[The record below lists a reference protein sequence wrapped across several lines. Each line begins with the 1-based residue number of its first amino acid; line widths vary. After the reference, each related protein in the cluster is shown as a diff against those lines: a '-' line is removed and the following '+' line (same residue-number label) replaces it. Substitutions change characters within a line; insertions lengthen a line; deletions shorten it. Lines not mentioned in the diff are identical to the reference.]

1 MRTFV
6 GANNYQFSIF
16 RLIMTTENET
26 LITETPSKKKKSV
39 VREWIEALLLALI
52 AATLIRT
59 FLIEA
64 YTIPTSSMEKTLLV
78 GDYLFVSKLNYGPR
92 IPITPLAF
100 PLAHNTMPYTNG
112 KSYSEAIKLPY
123 YRLPGFSSIKNNDIV
138 VFNYPMDDER
148 PVDKRENYIK
158 RCVALPNDQ
167 LQIVNRQLQINGQA
181 AYMPPN
187 MQFEYFV
194 QTEDKPINEKAVLD
208 MGVNEGGQVISDSGF
223 LYKYTL
229 TNQNLPQIAALPN
242 ATLDTIVRPKGI
254 FIPEEP
260 VFPQD
265 PLHYAW
271 NIDNYGPLTVPAKGL
286 TVTLDSANVVLY
298 RRIIENYEGNTLKQ
312 EGNKFIINGEET
324 NQYTFKMNY
333 YFMMGDNR
341 HNSADSRYWGFVP
354 EDHIVGKA
362 VMTWLS
368 IEDGKIRWDRV
379 LKWITNN

>member
-1 MRTFV
+1 MFLV
-6 GANNYQFSIF
+6 NSQLSI
-16 RLIMTTENET
+16 IMTTENEMAVVA
-26 LITETPSKKKKSV
+26 ETPKKKKKSV

-52 AATLIRT
+52 AATIIRT

-100 PLAHNTMPYTNG
+100 PLAHNTMPYSNG

-123 YRLPGFSSIKNNDIV
+123 YRLPGFGSIQHNDIV

-158 RCVALPNDQ
+158 RCIALPGDQ
-167 LQIVNRQLQINGQA
+167 LQIVNRRVQVNGQD
-181 AYMPPN
+181 AYLPPN

-194 QTEDKPINEKAVLD
+194 QTKDAPIDPNAILK
-208 MGVNEGGQVISDSGF
+208 MGVNEGGQVISDNGF

-229 TNQNLPQIAALPN
+229 TNQNLPQVAALPN
-242 ATLDTIVRPKGI
+242 ATLDTIVRPKGV

-271 NIDNYGPLTVPAKGL
+271 NIDNYGPLTVPAKGQ
-286 TVTLDSANVVLY
+286 TITLDSANVVLY
-298 RRIIENYEGNTLKQ
+298 RRIIESYEGNTLKQ
-312 EGNKFIINGEET
+312 EGNKFMINGQET
-324 NQYTFKMNY
+324 NQYTFKMDY

-368 IEDGKIRWDRV
+368 VEDGKIRWDRV
-379 LKWITNN
+379 LKWITNK